1 MNRLHKNHIINSKS
15 FLVMIFTIATVLGVG
30 RDAQA
35 GGGAFVGGMLAGHL
49 VTGAVNRSE
58 RRTEAEEYSAYS
70 QPAQQTQQPQQTS
83 TKTTEQK
90 LGELDT
96 LAAKGYITKS
106 EYQSRKKAILDQM

>member
-1 MNRLHKNHIINSKS
+1 MNRLHKNNIINGKS
-15 FLVMIFTIATVLGVG
+15 FLIMIVTIATVLGFG

-49 VTGAVNRSE
+49 VSGAVQRSKE
-58 RRTEAEEYSAYS
+58 RTQAEEYAAYS
-70 QPAQQTQQPQQTS
+70 QPRTQQTQQTS

>member
-1 MNRLHKNHIINSKS
+1 
-15 FLVMIFTIATVLGVG
+15 MIFTIAAVLGVG

-35 GGGAFVGGMLAGHL
+35 GGGGAFVGGMLAGHL
-49 VTGAVNRSE
+49 VTGAVNRDKE
-58 RRTEAEEYSAYS
+58 RTQAAEYSAYH
-70 QPAQQTQQPQQTS
+70 QPTTQYTQQPT

-96 LAAKGYITKS
+96 LAAKGYITQS

>member
-1 MNRLHKNHIINSKS
+1 MNSIHKQNIINAKGL
-15 FLVMIFTIATVLGVG
+15 LVMTVTLFTVLGFG

-49 VTGAVNRSE
+49 VSGAVNRDKE
-58 RRTEAEEYSAYS
+58 RTQAAEYAAYS
-70 QPAQQTQQPQQTS
+70 QPRQST

-96 LAAKGYITKS
+96 LAAKGYISKS
-106 EYQSRKKAILDQM
+106 EYQSRKQAILDQM

>member
-1 MNRLHKNHIINSKS
+1 MNRLHKNNIINGKS
-15 FLVMIFTIATVLGVG
+15 FLIMIVTIATVLGFG

-49 VTGAVNRSE
+49 VSGAVNRDKE
-58 RRTEAEEYSAYS
+58 RTQAAEYAAYS
-70 QPAQQTQQPQQTS
+70 QPRQST

>member
-1 MNRLHKNHIINSKS
+1 MNRLHKNNIINGKS
-15 FLVMIFTIATVLGVG
+15 FLIMIVTIATVLGFG

-49 VTGAVNRSE
+49 VSGAVQRSKE
-58 RRTEAEEYSAYS
+58 RTQAEEYAAYS
-70 QPAQQTQQPQQTS
+70 QPRTQQTS

-90 LGELDT
+90 LSELDT